1 MANNKVQL
9 ADGTVLIDLTGDNV
23 QPENVEE
30 GITFHDA
37 SGTQRSGTL
46 QRGAQVASGSVTTNR
61 KSYIDIVPGF
71 VVRKLTV
78 TTLNE
83 SRTQASIT
91 YDVDN
96 GICTGTNNS
105 STITPTIT
113 STSDT
118 TRIKNGVGKYFEGDY
133 YWLATS

>member
-30 GITFHDA
+30 GVTFHDA

-46 QRGAQVASGSVTTNR
+46 QRGAQVASGSVMVS
-61 KSYIDIVPGF
+61 KS
-71 VVRKLTV
+71 
-78 TTLNE
+78 
-83 SRTQASIT
+83 
-91 YDVDN
+91 
-96 GICTGTNNS
+96 NS
-105 STITPTIT
+105 MTITPGFIVKNICFATASSTSTNVKHHGGGMYIDGVKSGDIKSIT
-113 STSDT
+113 SNASQTIVTFSKEFST
-118 TRIKNGVGKYFEGDY
+118 TI